1 MPINSINS
9 HDSIKYFLACEQ
21 YAKTNKVLM
30 YYEIIY
36 NLSRDARYKTKQFN
50 EAKLN
55 RAIVNYNKVIDL
67 LEKNY
72 QSIYSD
78 KCFVNLLNNFS
89 AYFRL

>member
-1 MPINSINS
+1 
-9 HDSIKYFLACEQ
+9 
-21 YAKTNKVLM
+21 M

-67 LEKNY
+67 LKKNY
-72 QSIYSD
+72 
-78 KCFVNLLNNFS
+78 
-89 AYFRL
+89 